1 LVDQRLPHGQ
11 KCARVGQVLQ
21 PRDRRLRA
29 QGLARRRHIER
40 HSEHGIVAQAGGVIG
55 ILIARR
61 DHHQAETDHVGQ
73 GVGDAVGRARIPDA
87 GRKAISNAKS
97 LLDLAQQHQPAIR
110 REHAAIE
117 SRVQALAGNG

>member
-1 LVDQRLPHGQ
+1 
-11 KCARVGQVLQ
+11 
-21 PRDRRLRA
+21 
-29 QGLARRRHIER
+29 
-40 HSEHGIVAQAGGVIG
+40 VAQAGGVIG

-110 REHAAIE
+110 REHAAIDLA
-117 SRVQALAGNG
+117 SRRLPETGDKPVRGSVSSSMAGVALQN